1 MRILCVDYGKARIGC
16 AISDSLG
23 ILATPIGTIHEKNFK
38 IQLEKLEDVIKN
50 NKADKLLLGLPRNMD
65 GSEGESAAL
74 VREFAEKIA
83 ERTGIG
89 YEFIDERLSTVSA
102 HRVLNDVNMSGSKKR
117 KQVVD
122 TLSAVILLQ
131 AYLDKVK

>member
-16 AISDSLG
+16 AISDPTG
-23 ILATPIGTIHEKNFK
+23 ILATPIGTIHEKNFR

-50 NKADKLLLGLPRNMD
+50 NNADKILFGLPKNMD
-65 GSEGESAAL
+65 GSEGESALL
-74 VREFAEKIA
+74 VREFAEKISVK
-83 ERTGIG
+83 TGLD

-102 HRVLNDVNMSGSKKR
+102 HRALNEVDMSGSRKR

-131 AYLDKVK
+131 AYLDK